1 MLRHRLAS
9 FFEPKSLLV
18 ITDIE
23 LPILKAVPASLVAN
37 TTVIHIQEEQSI
49 ATILADNP
57 LSEPKELALICVQ
70 PSCLSAVL
78 AYLSE
83 RPPQAVL
90 LLPPNVIDM
99 EPKESAVLLSQ
110 WSKDNKVMVLGARSF
125 GVQRPHLN
133 LNLSRSENAK
143 VGRVAVVSQS
153 RMLAMS
159 VLDWALDTHIGL
171 SAIVS
176 LGETVNIDIPEI
188 IEYLAGDART
198 DSIVLYLDKF
208 SSGRELISAIR
219 MAASVKPVVVL
230 RAGRTDK
237 VLMGSDQVFDAALRR
252 SGAVRVHYFVD
263 MFSSLKALTHKRRP
277 KGGRVAVIANGR
289 AQAQLLI
296 DEMLSCNHNMQQA
309 DFSQETRTKLM
320 DLLGAGCL
328 VGNPVIA
335 YEPITGD
342 KLVEGLKILQDDNN
356 VDALMVVL
364 APDDATDMEK
374 VVNHLVQFVP
384 RAKKPILNTLLG
396 EHSMKPLRRVIDQS
410 GSPAFRTPETAISG
424 MGALISYYYNQ
435 QLLQQTRIPFFDTA
449 TPDKQSGIDL
459 INSLRAE
466 GRRDLTKVEGYQ
478 LLKFYHAD
486 IYPGVDDK
494 DEQYSVEDDI
504 PALKVMVKRDPV
516 FGPWIYFGEGGHEVK
531 VPVDDQGLDLPPLNA
546 YLAAQLIERSRL
558 YRQELQIYV
567 EPPIFK
573 KLQKLLETVSA
584 LVTDFPGIEEI
595 EINPIIIGY
604 RELNVHDVRI
614 KLTEHVMPDIPE
626 EGGYAHMAI
635 YPYPDYLIE
644 NHTFKDGN
652 EWVLRPIRPED
663 AEQMQ
668 EFIRNLSDESRYMRF
683 VSMMKELTPKML
695 TRYTYVDY
703 HRELALV
710 ATTTVPNPENR
721 GLPKEIIIGLAHYL
735 RNADGVGAE
744 YALVIADDWQGH
756 GLGKKLMSK
765 LLAEAKNQGLE
776 YIEGVV
782 LANNKPMLGLMTGL
796 GLINDMDPED
806 PAMRRVWM
814 PFDSK

>member
-23 LPILKAVPASLVAN
+23 LPILKALPASFAAH
-37 TTVIHIQEEQSI
+37 TTVIHIQEGQSI
-49 ATILADNP
+49 STVLADSP
-57 LSEPKELALICVQ
+57 LSESKELALICVQ
-70 PSCLSAVL
+70 PSHLSAVL
-78 AYLSE
+78 AYLSA
-83 RPPQAVL
+83 RPPQALL

-99 EPKESAVLLSQ
+99 EPKESAALLSQ
-110 WSKDNKVMVLGARSF
+110 WVKDNKVMLLGARSF

-143 VGRVAVVSQS
+143 AGRVAVVSQS

-176 LGETVNIDIPEI
+176 LGETVNVDIPEI

-219 MAASVKPVVVL
+219 TAASVKPVVVL

-289 AQAQLLI
+289 AQAQLLM

-320 DLLGAGCL
+320 DLLGPGCL

-342 KLVEGLKILQDDNN
+342 KLVESLKILQDDNN

-374 VVNHLVQFVP
+374 VVDHLVQFVP

-396 EHSMKPLRRVIDQS
+396 EYSMKPLRRVIDQS

-424 MGALISYYYNQ
+424 MGALISYHYNQ

-449 TPDKQSGIDL
+449 TPDKQSGINL
-459 INSLRAE
+459 INGLRAE
-466 GRRDLTKVEGYQ
+466 GRRELTKAEGYQ

-486 IYPGVDDK
+486 IYLGADDK

-546 YLAAQLIERSRL
+546 YLARLGWSHGDDEIFTREQIIEWFDGNHMSKSAAQWDPKKLNWVNAHYIKQLDDESLAAAVAPRIQARGGDTSIVDLKAVLALFKERAETLEQLADEAMLFCSPFKAADSELLAQFVTPEARLLVNDFAQAADNLTQWTSEELTRIIKETLAKHNAKMPALGIPLRLLVTGQKQTPAVDQVLAIMGKETVLSRL
-558 YRQELQIYV
+558 
-567 EPPIFK
+567 K
-573 KLQKLLETVSA
+573 A
-584 LVTDFPGIEEI
+584 
-595 EINPIIIGY
+595 
-604 RELNVHDVRI
+604 
-614 KLTEHVMPDIPE
+614 
-626 EGGYAHMAI
+626 
-635 YPYPDYLIE
+635 
-644 NHTFKDGN
+644 
-652 EWVLRPIRPED
+652 
-663 AEQMQ
+663 
-668 EFIRNLSDESRYMRF
+668 
-683 VSMMKELTPKML
+683 
-695 TRYTYVDY
+695 
-703 HRELALV
+703 
-710 ATTTVPNPENR
+710 
-721 GLPKEIIIGLAHYL
+721 
-735 RNADGVGAE
+735 
-744 YALVIADDWQGH
+744 
-756 GLGKKLMSK
+756 
-765 LLAEAKNQGLE
+765 
-776 YIEGVV
+776 
-782 LANNKPMLGLMTGL
+782 
-796 GLINDMDPED
+796 
-806 PAMRRVWM
+806 
-814 PFDSK
+814 